1 MGVAMTTDNTMTCV
15 DDLVPH
21 RGDMSLLDEILDYGE
36 TWLKARATVTENN
49 LFLTEGRVP
58 SWTGIEYM
66 AQSIAALAGTRSMQR
81 GEPARVGFLVGTR
94 KYQAGQPAFAVGSV
108 LTVVVS
114 EVVMGENG
122 LGVFDCE
129 LTCKQPDGTSF
140 VASTRMNVFQ
150 PDDFREV
157 FGE

>member
-1 MGVAMTTDNTMTCV
+1 MATDNTTDSV
-15 DDLVPH
+15 DQLVRH
-21 RGDMSLLDEILDYGE
+21 RGDMSLLDEVVDYGSD
-36 TWLKARATVTENN
+36 WLKARATLTENN
-49 LFLTEGRVP
+49 LFLTDGRVP
-58 SWTGIEYM
+58 SWVGIEYM
-66 AQSIAALAGTRSMQR
+66 AQSVAALAGTRSRQQN
-81 GEPARVGFLVGTR
+81 EPVRLGFLVGTR
-94 KYQAGQPAFAVGSV
+94 KYHVGQPAFPLGSV

-129 LTCKQPDGTSF
+129 LTCEPPDGRSF
-140 VASTRMNVFQ
+140 VASTRLNVFQ

>member
-1 MGVAMTTDNTMTCV
+1 MGQSMTTNDTIDSV
-15 DDLVPH
+15 EQLVRH
-21 RGDMSLLDEILDYGE
+21 RGDMSLLDEVMEYGD
-36 TWLKARATVTENN
+36 TWLKARSTVTKNN
-49 LFLTEGRVP
+49 LFLIDGRVP
-58 SWTGIEYM
+58 SWIGIEYM
-66 AQSIAALAGTRSMQR
+66 AQTVAALAGTRAR
-81 GEPARVGFLVGTR
+81 RRDEPVRVGFLVGTR
-94 KYQAGQPAFAVGSV
+94 KYLAEQPAFPLGSV

-129 LTCKQPDGTSF
+129 LTCNPPGGRGF
-140 VASTRMNVFQ
+140 VVSTRLNVFQ